1 MSIIGD
7 WYDENYVQPMTKQI
21 KEQKNLL
28 EDCLDLLKQTKFA
41 RELTDEKRK
50 DLIKKIELKL
60 KKE

>member
-21 KEQKNLL
+21 NEQKELL
-28 EDCLDLLKQTKFA
+28 KESLDLLEQTKFA

-50 DLIKKIELKL
+50 DLIRKINELL
-60 KKE
+60 KQK